1 MNVDAA
7 KQAWKKRLAGY
18 VATQGGDIV
27 DAIRAEEASRKAL
40 LSEILC
46 ECGFRLWDV
55 HEGKVSMQAEPVGA
69 PKSYP
74 YSRLLDEQR
83 IEELSSALATMS
95 NQLADA
101 NRALHLWQQVALA
114 HGLQMPSDPPASDP
128 GASPNRSIVD
138 QTIDAL
144 DKRLVGRTDRTRL
157 RGALDKAD
165 APLTGKDAANEAI
178 GRIARLGVVV
188 RS

>member
-1 MNVDAA
+1 MSDDAA
-7 KQAWKKRLAGY
+7 KRKVWLSQIDQA
-18 VATQGGDIV
+18 
-27 DAIRAEEASRKAL
+27 
-40 LSEILC
+40 
-46 ECGFRLWDV
+46 
-55 HEGKVSMQAEPVGA
+55 SMQAAAAGA

-83 IEELSSALATMS
+83 QAMVEAALATMS

-101 NRALHLWQQVALA
+101 NRSLHLWRQVALA
-114 HGLQMPSDPPASDP
+114 HGLQMDGLPKGRYHSFSGDEPHDRCSKCGVLVGDVFDGKAPTGCLMSDPPTSDP
-128 GASPNRSIVD
+128 DASPNRSIVD

-178 GRIARLGVVV
+178 GRIARLGVLQGQ
-188 RS
+188 R